1 MPGILDILNVIGT
14 VVDRVIPDPKQKAEL
29 QLELAKLA
37 DQEASR
43 SHDEMMGQ
51 IATNTAE
58 AQNRSV
64 FVAGWRPFIG
74 WGCGAS
80 LVYST
85 LVAPLFHLNVPD
97 LSFLQT
103 VLMAMLGVGA
113 MRSYD
118 KAKGTANDVL
128 PIFTPKT
135 VEAGQPVAPL
145 ARRKKFLG
153 IF

>member
-74 WGCGAS
+74 WGLRC
-80 LVYST
+80 
-85 LVAPLFHLNVPD
+85 
-97 LSFLQT
+97 
-103 VLMAMLGVGA
+103 
-113 MRSYD
+113 
-118 KAKGTANDVL
+118 
-128 PIFTPKT
+128 
-135 VEAGQPVAPL
+135 
-145 ARRKKFLG
+145 
-153 IF
+153 